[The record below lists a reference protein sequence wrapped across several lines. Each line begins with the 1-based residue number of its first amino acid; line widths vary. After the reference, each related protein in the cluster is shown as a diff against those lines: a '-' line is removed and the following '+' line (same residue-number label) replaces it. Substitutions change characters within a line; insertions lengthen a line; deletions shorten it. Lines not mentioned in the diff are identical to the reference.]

1 MFKKIVILAE
11 RAEDAGLTQDE
22 AFPMMKNQ
30 SLVDVF
36 YAHSLP

>member
-1 MFKKIVILAE
+1 MMFMKTVILAE
-11 RAEDAGLTQDE
+11 PRTSAGLTEDG

-30 SLVDVF
+30 PYF